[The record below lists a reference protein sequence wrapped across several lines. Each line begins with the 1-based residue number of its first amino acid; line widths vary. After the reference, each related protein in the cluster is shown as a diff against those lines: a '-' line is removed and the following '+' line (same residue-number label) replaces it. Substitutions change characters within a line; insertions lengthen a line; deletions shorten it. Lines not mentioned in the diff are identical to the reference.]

1 MQINVGILTTKVS
14 NLENENDLLKL
25 TTKNASDLLL
35 EEIED
40 LKYQIEHLDLE
51 LLLQNTEMN
60 ELRI

>member
-1 MQINVGILTTKVS
+1 LQINVGILTTKVS

>member
-1 MQINVGILTTKVS
+1 LQINVGILTTKVS

-40 LKYQIEHLDLE
+40 LKYQIEHLDHE